1 MAKRIKPPA
10 AQPVLGSGAGQ
21 MAGQPAPGTSLVPV
35 SGTRFNRPGPALQP
49 GQGLSVVMNNDP
61 LGKGP
66 VRMPKPATP
75 AMDMGRL
82 GQTAARPAP
91 GMDAMTRGLT
101 QAARPVQGAA
111 PVAPR
116 PVNPMNP
123 PAGDFV
129 RQQAGRLSRAVR
141 QAKTGTARLGRV
153 ARKGGKAAGMLNT
166 AMEAGQVLDVAT
178 DPAKSGLD
186 VATQTAGAVGRMSA
200 AGVGAIGGG
209 MVAGPVGAVLGGFAG
224 YQGADAAIRA
234 GREALGASPD
244 DPAASSRGVLTR
256 AYEALQPANS
266 ARAPSAGAAGPTPSP
281 LTPPGAVTAGAGP
294 VMGPVERGPRG
305 VSRVGDTVSVAQ
317 GTPAAAMLG
326 GGGYVSSNDA
336 AGLARV
342 EAGLRSEVRP
352 REGQAFVSNRFMT
365 VPAYQTPAWLEQ
377 ARAARAQMES
387 ATPAW
392 AAPSEPEMPAEPRL
406 QTWDQRTMSFSD
418 LGNVKRQN
426 RLARESYQQQMA
438 AFMNT
443 TDQQGALERE
453 RLNQMALLKSR
464 GMEND
469 NALERTQMQLS
480 AEAPVRAATARYY
493 RSGARENEAQAA
505 LSRATARNPA
515 AYLGSRRGAGA
526 EEKRLFQLIPNPE
539 GGDAAPQIPV
549 MVGQDGTAI
558 PVRVQGGG
566 AEGPI
571 SLAEFTTM
579 ARQRGGNLGDAEL
592 LAEYN
597 RYMTRYL
604 AMTNGGR

>member
-21 MAGQPAPGTSLVPV
+21 TAARPAPGTSLVPV

-101 QAARPVQGAA
+101 QAARPTQA
-111 PVAPR
+111 PPAVAPR
-116 PVNPMNP
+116 AVNPLNP

-129 RQQAGRLSRAVR
+129 RQQAGRLGRAVR
-141 QAKTGTARLGRV
+141 QAAPGTARLGRV
-153 ARKGGKAAGMLNT
+153 ARSAGKAAGMLGT
-166 AMEAGQVLDVAT
+166 ALEAGQVLDVAT

-186 VATQTAGAVGRMSA
+186 TATQTAGSVGRLSA
-200 AGVGAIGGG
+200 AGAGALGGG
-209 MVAGPVGAVLGGFAG
+209 MIAGPVGAVLGGFAG

-256 AYEALQPANS
+256 AYEALRPPASPSVPPTGVQTPAANGRGPS
-266 ARAPSAGAAGPTPSP
+266 EAGTAAPM
-281 LTPPGAVTAGAGP
+281 P

-305 VSRVGDTVSVAQ
+305 VSRVGDTVSVAA

-326 GGGYVSSNDA
+326 GGGQVQSSDA

-342 EAGLRSEVRP
+342 EAGLRSDVQP
-352 REGQAFVSNRFMT
+352 REGQSFVSNRFMT

-377 ARAARAQMES
+377 ARVARAAES
-387 ATPAW
+387 APAW
-392 AAPSEPEMPAEPRL
+392 AAPTEPEMPAAPRL

-426 RLARESYQQQMA
+426 RLARELYQQQMA

-443 TDQQGALERE
+443 ADQQGALERE
-453 RLNQMALLKSR
+453 RLNQMALLESR

-505 LSRATARNPA
+505 LSRATMRNPT
-515 AYLGSRRGAGA
+515 AYLGSRKGGGDVD
-526 EEKRLFQLIPNPE
+526 KRSFQLIPNPE
-539 GGDAAPQIPV
+539 GGDAAPQVPV